1 MKKIL
6 VLTLAIAFVLGNGFF
21 MFEGVMASA
30 ATVTSTDGQENGH
43 PSTAIS
49 IPYNVQLS
57 VDSEMS
63 LTCDTSTPVS
73 MAGDL
78 DGMTGGVATGTRSC
92 TAVTN
97 NEAGY
102 TMQAA
107 VTAMTSI
114 EDAADFFG
122 AEAAGATWTAPAAG
136 AGSFGYKGPEGGWVG
151 SGGSAATI
159 ASTTE
164 ESTISGDSVK
174 VDYEAEVTGPALFV
188 SGLYQATTT
197 ISLFMN

>member
-30 ATVTSTDGQENGH
+30 ATVTNTVETTGSGNT
-43 PSTAIS
+43 IS
-49 IPYNVQLS
+49 LPYNVQLS

-63 LTCDTSTPVS
+63 LTCDTSTVVS
-73 MAGDL
+73 MTGDL
-78 DGMTGGVATGTRSC
+78 DGMTGGVATGTRPC

-102 TMQAA
+102 TMSAA
-107 VTAMTSI
+107 VTAMTSM
-114 EDAADFFG
+114 EDPADAFAAEPSS
-122 AEAAGATWTAPAAG
+122 ASWSSPAAG
-136 AGSFGYKGPEGGWVG
+136 AGRFGYKGPEGNWEGAGPTV
-151 SGGSAATI
+151 I

-164 ESTISGDSVK
+164 ESTISGDSVT
-174 VDYEAEVTGPALFV
+174 VDYKAEVTGPALFV
-188 SGLYQATTT
+188 SGTYQATTT
-197 ISLFMN
+197 ISMYMN